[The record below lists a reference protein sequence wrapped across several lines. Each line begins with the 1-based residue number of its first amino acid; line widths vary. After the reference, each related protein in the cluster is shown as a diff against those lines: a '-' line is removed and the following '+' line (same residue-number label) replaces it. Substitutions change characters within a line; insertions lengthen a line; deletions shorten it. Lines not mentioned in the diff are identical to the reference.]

1 VAVNAP
7 NRGVAASS
15 AAPRRAIAILA
26 PRASCFAKVAG
37 VPLTQRA
44 VLSALRADFDRV
56 VVLADTE
63 LERMRRLIAGDPR
76 TSAAGVE
83 VCDRIE
89 LDADVELTV
98 VAADVLVTPAAL
110 RRAATAPNGRPT
122 IVCVDGRPALVHC
135 HGRDLP
141 SPARRDHGRNP
152 AVTLGPHDEV
162 AAFTALRHA
171 IAEQAMPAD
180 ALCMR
185 IVNPRTEA
193 AAEAALCAH
202 LRAGS
207 AANDGV
213 LARWIDR
220 RISCRLSRWI
230 VRHTTLRPNH
240 VTLIGTAI
248 GFAGAVVLARG
259 TYATGVLGTLLFLA
273 AAIVDGCDG
282 EVARLTF
289 RESAFGQKLDVTTD
303 NVVHLAI
310 FVGLAVGLHRRAPD
324 AHVGALAALLLGG
337 FALDGALSYYFLV
350 VRTEWRASSDTARSR
365 RGRLRQRALNG
376 LEALMNRDFA
386 YLLVLLAIADRL
398 HWFLWGAAIGSY
410 AFAALFVVLY
420 RAGSPAGHAVAG

>member
-1 VAVNAP
+1 MALNAL
-7 NRGVAASS
+7 NRGL
-15 AAPRRAIAILA
+15 AAPPATPRRTIAILA

-44 VLSALRADFDRV
+44 VLSALRAAFDRV

-63 LERMRRLIAGDPR
+63 RERMRTLIAGDPR
-76 TSAAGVE
+76 ASAAGVE
-83 VCDRIE
+83 VRDRIE

-98 VAADVLVTPAAL
+98 VAADVLVTPATL
-110 RRAATAPNGRPT
+110 RRAATAPSGRPT
-122 IVCVDGRPALVHC
+122 IVCVDGRPALAHC
-135 HGRDLP
+135 HGRDLL
-141 SPARRDHGRNP
+141 SPARHGHDRNP
-152 AVTLGPHDEV
+152 TATLGVRDEV
-162 AAFTALRHA
+162 AAFTAVRRA
-171 IAEQAMPAD
+171 AAEQAMPAD
-180 ALCMR
+180 ALCMH
-185 IVNPRTEA
+185 IANPRTAA
-193 AAEAALCAH
+193 AAEAALCAQ
-202 LRAGS
+202 LRSAS

-230 VRHTTLRPNH
+230 VRYTTLRPNH

-248 GFAGAVVLARG
+248 GLAGAVFLARG

-289 RESAFGQKLDVTTD
+289 RESTFGQKLDVTTD

-310 FVGLAVGLHRRAPD
+310 FIGLAVGLHRRAPD

-350 VRTEWRASSDTARSR
+350 VRTEWRASSDAAPSL
-365 RGRLRQRALNG
+365 RGRLRQRTLNG

-386 YLLVLLAIADRL
+386 YLLVPLAIADRL
-398 HWFLWGAAIGSY
+398 HWFLWGAAIGSF

-420 RAGSPAGHAVAG
+420 RAGSPAGYAVAG